1 MYHGRGRV
9 SNVRAMDQ
17 DATFAPAVA
26 LRVAR
31 PVSTM
36 FCGDGDQDGLRED
49 TTTRNPTP
57 DLNSPALGRFFSG
70 AAAAR
75 HLSDCLAGHIE
86 NPKRPSASLCGTRS
100 GEAAA
105 VPGDVSDPE
114 SVQRIVE
121 AAREAYGPP
130 EILVNNAGFLQ
141 QKRFVDLTVE
151 DFDRMIAV
159 HLRGTFLCTS
169 AVLPDMLSRGSGIIV
184 NVASQLG
191 QIGGIEL
198 CHYSAAKAG
207 IIGLTK
213 SLAREVSAQGVRV
226 NAVAPGPINTELILG
241 LSEEWQRAKAAE
253 LPLGRFGEPAEVAE
267 TVAFL
272 VSDGA
277 TLYVGQTLG
286 PNSGDVM
293 L

>member
-1 MYHGRGRV
+1 MTPEDSRIALVTGAGSGIGRAIAEKLARGGERV
-9 SNVRAMDQ
+9 LVNDLNAEIADEV
-17 DATFAPAVA
+17 
-26 LRVAR
+26 VAR
-31 PVSTM
+31 IK
-36 FCGDGDQDGLRED
+36 E
-49 TTTRNPTP
+49 
-57 DLNSPALGRFFSG
+57 SG
-70 AAAAR
+70 
-75 HLSDCLAGHIE
+75 
-86 NPKRPSASLCGTRS
+86 
-100 GEAAA
+100 GEAAVA
-105 VPGDVSDPE
+105 PGDVSNPE
-114 SVQRIVE
+114 AVE
-121 AAREAYGPP
+121 QIMVAVREAYGHPD
-130 EILVNNAGFLQ
+130 ILVNNAGFLQ
-141 QKRFVDLTVE
+141 QKRFVELTVE

-159 HLRGTFLCTS
+159 HLRGTFLCTH
-169 AVLPDMLSRGSGIIV
+169 AVLPEMLSRGSGIIV

-241 LSEEWQRAKAAE
+241 LSKDWQQAKAAE
-253 LPLGRFGEPAEVAE
+253 LPLGRFGEPREVAE

-277 TLYVGQTLG
+277 ALYVGQTLG

>member
-1 MYHGRGRV
+1 MTPEHSRAVLVTGAGSGIGRAIAEKLAKDGERV
-9 SNVRAMDQ
+9 VVNDLNGETADEV
-17 DATFAPAVA
+17 
-26 LRVAR
+26 VAR
-31 PVSTM
+31 IK
-36 FCGDGDQDGLRED
+36 D
-49 TTTRNPTP
+49 
-57 DLNSPALGRFFSG
+57 SG
-70 AAAAR
+70 
-75 HLSDCLAGHIE
+75 
-86 NPKRPSASLCGTRS
+86 
-100 GEAAA
+100 GEAVPA
-105 VPGDVSDPE
+105 PGDVSDPE

-121 AAREAYGPP
+121 TAHEAYGPP

-169 AVLPDMLSRGSGIIV
+169 AVLSDMLSRGSGIIV

-226 NAVAPGPINTELILG
+226 NAVAPGPINTELVLG
-241 LSEEWQRAKAAE
+241 LSDEWRDAKSAE
-253 LPLGRFGEPAEVAE
+253 LPLGRFGEPWEVAE

-277 TLYVGQTLG
+277 ALYVGQTLG

>member
-1 MYHGRGRV
+1 MTSERSRAVLVTGAGSGIGRAIAEKLAKDGERV
-9 SNVRAMDQ
+9 VVNDLKGETADEV
-17 DATFAPAVA
+17 
-26 LRVAR
+26 VAR
-31 PVSTM
+31 IK
-36 FCGDGDQDGLRED
+36 E
-49 TTTRNPTP
+49 
-57 DLNSPALGRFFSG
+57 SG
-70 AAAAR
+70 
-75 HLSDCLAGHIE
+75 
-86 NPKRPSASLCGTRS
+86 

-213 SLAREVSAQGVRV
+213 SLAREVSNQGVRV
-226 NAVAPGPINTELILG
+226 NAVAPGPINTDLVLG
-241 LSEEWQRAKAAE
+241 LSDEWRDAKSAE
-253 LPLGRFGEPAEVAE
+253 LPLGRFGEPHEVAE

-277 TLYVGQTLG
+277 ALYVGQTLG